1 LGILADLD
9 SENKCLLGKWLYLY
23 NLINEDEAWQQ
34 VLRNKYLSNKWITQV
49 DKKRGDSKFW
59 TGLMNVKNQFLSF
72 GNYRLQDGKQVR
84 F

>member
-1 LGILADLD
+1 MCSTGSVGDTGQKIGV
-9 SENKCLLGKWLYLY
+9 LLS
-23 NLINEDEAWQQ
+23 NLINEDGAWQQ